1 MNTLSQAIK
10 AYNSNDYELAL
21 KLFEKSAETYGRKIV
36 EFQIIKCKEKLSTNS
51 YVSEDKKNSVC
62 DSSLDIATQL
72 LLSNVKKLTL
82 SESEK
87 NSLKNKWKSITGKKS
102 ENAEIR
108 KVELVPKDFPK
119 DLVLAPLP
127 DHVNDFTWYKN
138 RKKSLGIKP
147 VNKNIGLSIIIPTFN
162 RSRILDIT
170 LACLVNQKTNYPFE
184 VVVADDG
191 SKENLLTIVQ
201 KYEQKLDIKYVR
213 QKDYGY
219 QLCAVRNLGLR
230 TAKYDFVSILDCDM
244 APQQL
249 WVHSYLTELL
259 EDNDI
264 VLIGPRKY
272 VDTHNITAE
281 QFLNDPYLIE
291 SLPETATN
299 NNPSITSKG
308 NISLDWRLEHFKK
321 TDNLRLCDSPFR
333 YFSCGN
339 VAFSKEWLN
348 KVGWFDEEF
357 NHWGGEDVEFGYR
370 LFAKGCFFRVIDGGM
385 AYHQEPPGKENETD
399 REAGKSI
406 TLKIVKEK
414 VPYIYR
420 KLLPIE
426 DSHIHRI
433 PLVSIYIPAYN
444 CANYIQRC
452 VDSALNQTV
461 VDLEVCIC
469 NDGSTDNTL
478 EVINKLYGNNPRV
491 RIMSKPN
498 GGIASASNAAVSF
511 AKGYYIGQLDSD
523 DYLEPDAVELCLKEF
538 LKDKTL
544 ACVYTTNRNV
554 NPDGS
559 LIANGYNWPEF
570 SREKLTTA
578 MIAHHFR
585 MFTIRAWHLTDGF
598 NENIE
603 NAVDYDMF
611 LKLSEVGKFKHL
623 NKICY
628 NRVLHGD
635 NTSIKKLGIQ
645 KKNHFV
651 VVNQSLNR
659 QGINYYNYDK
669 FDDLDES
676 RKYIFN
682 KTAEYQEEMDILKD
696 LKLIQNKDAK
706 IAVSIFYPNTLNG
719 LVKKL
724 NNIIEYNKNIFVIIL
739 HVDKNHL
746 TPDIKKE
753 ILAFYHK
760 HQVNILLNNDISY
773 YTSNRLIKTEAHL
786 SNINKLSQLNLNC
799 EYIIFDNH
807 DSLFVKNDSYAY
819 MKKYDVGMNFSA
831 LTHDW
836 IEKINA
842 HPPFKKLIKTYFNDN
857 DLRSM
862 NVKGA
867 SQGMFM
873 KYALPHE
880 LLTIIKEVITSCQSI
895 DSVPEYNTED
905 IWFQFALLILE
916 KKTGHVFNKT
926 STLTY
931 MPWER
936 KLQWTNEQI
945 QSAKKGENIPVN
957 KFIINS
963 ITL

>member
-598 NENIE
+598 NEKIE

-659 QGINYYNYDK
+659 QGITYYNYDE

-682 KTAEYQEEMDILKD
+682 KTAEYQEEIDILKD
-696 LKLIQNKDAK
+696 IKIIQNKDAK
-706 IAVSIFYPNTLNG
+706 IAVSIFY
-719 LVKKL
+719 
-724 NNIIEYNKNIFVIIL
+724 
-739 HVDKNHL
+739 
-746 TPDIKKE
+746 
-753 ILAFYHK
+753 
-760 HQVNILLNNDISY
+760 
-773 YTSNRLIKTEAHL
+773 
-786 SNINKLSQLNLNC
+786 
-799 EYIIFDNH
+799 
-807 DSLFVKNDSYAY
+807 
-819 MKKYDVGMNFSA
+819 
-831 LTHDW
+831 
-836 IEKINA
+836 
-842 HPPFKKLIKTYFNDN
+842 
-857 DLRSM
+857 
-862 NVKGA
+862 
-867 SQGMFM
+867 
-873 KYALPHE
+873 
-880 LLTIIKEVITSCQSI
+880 
-895 DSVPEYNTED
+895 
-905 IWFQFALLILE
+905 
-916 KKTGHVFNKT
+916 
-926 STLTY
+926 
-931 MPWER
+931 
-936 KLQWTNEQI
+936 
-945 QSAKKGENIPVN
+945 
-957 KFIINS
+957 
-963 ITL
+963 

>member
-598 NENIE
+598 NEKIE

-635 NTSIKKLGIQ
+635 NTSIKNLDTQ

-659 QGINYYNYDK
+659 QRVSNYNYDE
-669 FDDLDES
+669 FDNLDES

-682 KTAEYQEEMDILKD
+682 KTADYQEEIDI
-696 LKLIQNKDAK
+696 
-706 IAVSIFYPNTLNG
+706 
-719 LVKKL
+719 
-724 NNIIEYNKNIFVIIL
+724 
-739 HVDKNHL
+739 
-746 TPDIKKE
+746 
-753 ILAFYHK
+753 
-760 HQVNILLNNDISY
+760 
-773 YTSNRLIKTEAHL
+773 
-786 SNINKLSQLNLNC
+786 
-799 EYIIFDNH
+799 
-807 DSLFVKNDSYAY
+807 
-819 MKKYDVGMNFSA
+819 
-831 LTHDW
+831 
-836 IEKINA
+836 
-842 HPPFKKLIKTYFNDN
+842 
-857 DLRSM
+857 
-862 NVKGA
+862 
-867 SQGMFM
+867 
-873 KYALPHE
+873 
-880 LLTIIKEVITSCQSI
+880 
-895 DSVPEYNTED
+895 
-905 IWFQFALLILE
+905 
-916 KKTGHVFNKT
+916 
-926 STLTY
+926 
-931 MPWER
+931 
-936 KLQWTNEQI
+936 
-945 QSAKKGENIPVN
+945 
-957 KFIINS
+957 
-963 ITL
+963 

>member
-598 NENIE
+598 NEKIE

-635 NTSIKKLGIQ
+635 NTSIKNLDTQ

-651 VVNQSLNR
+651 VVNQS
-659 QGINYYNYDK
+659 
-669 FDDLDES
+669 
-676 RKYIFN
+676 
-682 KTAEYQEEMDILKD
+682 
-696 LKLIQNKDAK
+696 
-706 IAVSIFYPNTLNG
+706 
-719 LVKKL
+719 
-724 NNIIEYNKNIFVIIL
+724 
-739 HVDKNHL
+739 
-746 TPDIKKE
+746 
-753 ILAFYHK
+753 
-760 HQVNILLNNDISY
+760 
-773 YTSNRLIKTEAHL
+773 
-786 SNINKLSQLNLNC
+786 
-799 EYIIFDNH
+799 
-807 DSLFVKNDSYAY
+807 
-819 MKKYDVGMNFSA
+819 
-831 LTHDW
+831 
-836 IEKINA
+836 
-842 HPPFKKLIKTYFNDN
+842 
-857 DLRSM
+857 
-862 NVKGA
+862 
-867 SQGMFM
+867 
-873 KYALPHE
+873 
-880 LLTIIKEVITSCQSI
+880 
-895 DSVPEYNTED
+895 
-905 IWFQFALLILE
+905 
-916 KKTGHVFNKT
+916 
-926 STLTY
+926 
-931 MPWER
+931 
-936 KLQWTNEQI
+936 
-945 QSAKKGENIPVN
+945 
-957 KFIINS
+957 
-963 ITL
+963 

>member
-21 KLFEKSAETYGRKIV
+21 KLFEKSAEIYGRKIV

-659 QGINYYNYDK
+659 QGIN
-669 FDDLDES
+669 
-676 RKYIFN
+676 
-682 KTAEYQEEMDILKD
+682 
-696 LKLIQNKDAK
+696 
-706 IAVSIFYPNTLNG
+706 
-719 LVKKL
+719 
-724 NNIIEYNKNIFVIIL
+724 
-739 HVDKNHL
+739 
-746 TPDIKKE
+746 
-753 ILAFYHK
+753 
-760 HQVNILLNNDISY
+760 
-773 YTSNRLIKTEAHL
+773 
-786 SNINKLSQLNLNC
+786 
-799 EYIIFDNH
+799 
-807 DSLFVKNDSYAY
+807 
-819 MKKYDVGMNFSA
+819 
-831 LTHDW
+831 
-836 IEKINA
+836 
-842 HPPFKKLIKTYFNDN
+842 
-857 DLRSM
+857 
-862 NVKGA
+862 
-867 SQGMFM
+867 
-873 KYALPHE
+873 
-880 LLTIIKEVITSCQSI
+880 
-895 DSVPEYNTED
+895 
-905 IWFQFALLILE
+905 
-916 KKTGHVFNKT
+916 
-926 STLTY
+926 
-931 MPWER
+931 
-936 KLQWTNEQI
+936 
-945 QSAKKGENIPVN
+945 
-957 KFIINS
+957 
-963 ITL
+963 

>member
-21 KLFEKSAETYGRKIV
+21 KLFEKSAEIYGRKIV

-598 NENIE
+598 NEKIE

-651 VVNQSLNR
+651 VVNQSL
-659 QGINYYNYDK
+659 
-669 FDDLDES
+669 
-676 RKYIFN
+676 
-682 KTAEYQEEMDILKD
+682 
-696 LKLIQNKDAK
+696 
-706 IAVSIFYPNTLNG
+706 
-719 LVKKL
+719 
-724 NNIIEYNKNIFVIIL
+724 
-739 HVDKNHL
+739 
-746 TPDIKKE
+746 
-753 ILAFYHK
+753 
-760 HQVNILLNNDISY
+760 
-773 YTSNRLIKTEAHL
+773 
-786 SNINKLSQLNLNC
+786 
-799 EYIIFDNH
+799 
-807 DSLFVKNDSYAY
+807 
-819 MKKYDVGMNFSA
+819 
-831 LTHDW
+831 
-836 IEKINA
+836 
-842 HPPFKKLIKTYFNDN
+842 
-857 DLRSM
+857 
-862 NVKGA
+862 
-867 SQGMFM
+867 
-873 KYALPHE
+873 
-880 LLTIIKEVITSCQSI
+880 
-895 DSVPEYNTED
+895 
-905 IWFQFALLILE
+905 
-916 KKTGHVFNKT
+916 
-926 STLTY
+926 
-931 MPWER
+931 
-936 KLQWTNEQI
+936 
-945 QSAKKGENIPVN
+945 
-957 KFIINS
+957 
-963 ITL
+963 

>member
-21 KLFEKSAETYGRKIV
+21 KLFEKSAEIYGRKIV

-598 NENIE
+598 NEKIE

-659 QGINYYNYDK
+659 QGITYYNYDE

-682 KTAEYQEEMDILKD
+682 KTAEYQEEIDILKD
-696 LKLIQNKDAK
+696 IKIIQNKDAK

-724 NNIIEYNKNIFVIIL
+724 NNIIEYNKNIFVIVL

-857 DLRSM
+857 DLKSM

-873 KYALPHE
+873 KYALAHE

-945 QSAKKGENIPVN
+945 ESAKKGENIPVN

>member
-21 KLFEKSAETYGRKIV
+21 KLFEKSAEIYGRKIV

-598 NENIE
+598 NEKIE

-659 QGINYYNYDK
+659 QGITYYNYDE

-682 KTAEYQEEMDILKD
+682 KTAEYQEEIDILKD
-696 LKLIQNKDAK
+696 IKIIQNKDAK

-724 NNIIEYNKNIFVIIL
+724 NNIIEYNKNIFVIVL

-857 DLRSM
+857 DLKSM

-873 KYALPHE
+873 TYALAHE

-945 QSAKKGENIPVN
+945 ESAKRGENIPVN

>member
-21 KLFEKSAETYGRKIV
+21 KLFEKSAEIYGRKIV

-659 QGINYYNYDK
+659 QG
-669 FDDLDES
+669 
-676 RKYIFN
+676 
-682 KTAEYQEEMDILKD
+682 
-696 LKLIQNKDAK
+696 
-706 IAVSIFYPNTLNG
+706 
-719 LVKKL
+719 
-724 NNIIEYNKNIFVIIL
+724 
-739 HVDKNHL
+739 
-746 TPDIKKE
+746 
-753 ILAFYHK
+753 
-760 HQVNILLNNDISY
+760 
-773 YTSNRLIKTEAHL
+773 
-786 SNINKLSQLNLNC
+786 
-799 EYIIFDNH
+799 
-807 DSLFVKNDSYAY
+807 
-819 MKKYDVGMNFSA
+819 
-831 LTHDW
+831 
-836 IEKINA
+836 
-842 HPPFKKLIKTYFNDN
+842 
-857 DLRSM
+857 
-862 NVKGA
+862 
-867 SQGMFM
+867 
-873 KYALPHE
+873 
-880 LLTIIKEVITSCQSI
+880 
-895 DSVPEYNTED
+895 
-905 IWFQFALLILE
+905 
-916 KKTGHVFNKT
+916 
-926 STLTY
+926 
-931 MPWER
+931 
-936 KLQWTNEQI
+936 
-945 QSAKKGENIPVN
+945 
-957 KFIINS
+957 
-963 ITL
+963 

>member
-598 NENIE
+598 NEKIE

-635 NTSIKKLGIQ
+635 NTSIKNLDTQ

-659 QGINYYNYDK
+659 QRVSNYNYDE
-669 FDDLDES
+669 FDNLDES

-682 KTAEYQEEMDILKD
+682 KTADYQEEIDILKD
-696 LKLIQNKDAK
+696 IKIVQRKDAK
-706 IAVSIFYPNTLNG
+706 VAISIFYPNRLDG

-724 NNIIEYNKNIFVIIL
+724 NNIIEYNKNVLIIVL
-739 HVDKNHL
+739 HIDKNHL
-746 TPDIKKE
+746 TSDIKKE
-753 ILAFYHK
+753 ILEFHNK
-760 HQVNILLNNDISY
+760 NQINILLNNDVSY
-773 YTSNRLIKTEAHL
+773 YTNNRLIKTKAHL
-786 SNINKLSQLNLNC
+786 SNMNKLRQLNLNL

-807 DSLFVKNDSYAY
+807 DSLFIKNDSYNHI
-819 MKKYDVGMNFSA
+819 KKYDIGMNFSL
-831 LTHDW
+831 LTNDW
-836 IEKINA
+836 INKINA
-842 HPPFKKLIKTYFNDN
+842 HSPFKNLIKKYFNDN
-857 DLRSM
+857 DLKTINM
-862 NVKGA
+862 KGA
-867 SQGMFM
+867 SQGIFI
-873 KYALPHE
+873 KYTLAHDIA
-880 LLTIIKEVITSCQSI
+880 TIMKEVITLCQST

-945 QSAKKGENIPVN
+945 ESAKRGENIPVN

>member
-21 KLFEKSAETYGRKIV
+21 KLFEKSAEIYGRKIV

-598 NENIE
+598 NEKIE

-651 VVNQSLNR
+651 VV
-659 QGINYYNYDK
+659 
-669 FDDLDES
+669 
-676 RKYIFN
+676 
-682 KTAEYQEEMDILKD
+682 
-696 LKLIQNKDAK
+696 
-706 IAVSIFYPNTLNG
+706 
-719 LVKKL
+719 
-724 NNIIEYNKNIFVIIL
+724 
-739 HVDKNHL
+739 
-746 TPDIKKE
+746 
-753 ILAFYHK
+753 
-760 HQVNILLNNDISY
+760 
-773 YTSNRLIKTEAHL
+773 
-786 SNINKLSQLNLNC
+786 
-799 EYIIFDNH
+799 
-807 DSLFVKNDSYAY
+807 
-819 MKKYDVGMNFSA
+819 
-831 LTHDW
+831 
-836 IEKINA
+836 
-842 HPPFKKLIKTYFNDN
+842 
-857 DLRSM
+857 
-862 NVKGA
+862 
-867 SQGMFM
+867 
-873 KYALPHE
+873 
-880 LLTIIKEVITSCQSI
+880 
-895 DSVPEYNTED
+895 
-905 IWFQFALLILE
+905 
-916 KKTGHVFNKT
+916 
-926 STLTY
+926 
-931 MPWER
+931 
-936 KLQWTNEQI
+936 
-945 QSAKKGENIPVN
+945 
-957 KFIINS
+957 
-963 ITL
+963 

>member
-598 NENIE
+598 NEKIE

-635 NTSIKKLGIQ
+635 NTSIKNLDTQ

-659 QGINYYNYDK
+659 QRVSNYNYDE
-669 FDDLDES
+669 FDNLDES

-682 KTAEYQEEMDILKD
+682 KTADYQEEIDILKD
-696 LKLIQNKDAK
+696 IKIVQRKDAK
-706 IAVSIFYPNTLNG
+706 VAISIFYPNRLDG

-724 NNIIEYNKNIFVIIL
+724 NNIIEYNKNVLIIVL
-739 HVDKNHL
+739 HIDKNHL
-746 TPDIKKE
+746 TSDIKKE
-753 ILAFYHK
+753 ILEFHNK
-760 HQVNILLNNDISY
+760 NQINILLNNDVSY
-773 YTSNRLIKTEAHL
+773 YTNNRLIKTKAHL
-786 SNINKLSQLNLNC
+786 SNMNKLRQLNLNL

-807 DSLFVKNDSYAY
+807 DSLFIKNDSYNHI
-819 MKKYDVGMNFSA
+819 KKYDIGMNFSS
-831 LTHDW
+831 LTNDW
-836 IEKINA
+836 INKINA
-842 HPPFKKLIKTYFNDN
+842 HSPFKNLIKKYFNDN
-857 DLRSM
+857 DLKTINM
-862 NVKGA
+862 KGA
-867 SQGMFM
+867 SQGMFI
-873 KYALPHE
+873 KYTLAHDIA
-880 LLTIIKEVITSCQSI
+880 TIMKEVITLCQST

-905 IWFQFALLILE
+905 IWFQFVLLILE

-945 QSAKKGENIPVN
+945 ESAKRGENIPVN

>member
-21 KLFEKSAETYGRKIV
+21 KLFEKSAEIYGRKIV

-598 NENIE
+598 NEKIE

-659 QGINYYNYDK
+659 QGITYYNYDE

-682 KTAEYQEEMDILKD
+682 KTAEYQEEIDILKD
-696 LKLIQNKDAK
+696 IKIIQNKDAK
-706 IAVSIFYPNTLNG
+706 IA
-719 LVKKL
+719 
-724 NNIIEYNKNIFVIIL
+724 
-739 HVDKNHL
+739 
-746 TPDIKKE
+746 
-753 ILAFYHK
+753 
-760 HQVNILLNNDISY
+760 
-773 YTSNRLIKTEAHL
+773 
-786 SNINKLSQLNLNC
+786 
-799 EYIIFDNH
+799 
-807 DSLFVKNDSYAY
+807 
-819 MKKYDVGMNFSA
+819 
-831 LTHDW
+831 
-836 IEKINA
+836 
-842 HPPFKKLIKTYFNDN
+842 
-857 DLRSM
+857 
-862 NVKGA
+862 
-867 SQGMFM
+867 
-873 KYALPHE
+873 
-880 LLTIIKEVITSCQSI
+880 
-895 DSVPEYNTED
+895 
-905 IWFQFALLILE
+905 
-916 KKTGHVFNKT
+916 
-926 STLTY
+926 
-931 MPWER
+931 
-936 KLQWTNEQI
+936 
-945 QSAKKGENIPVN
+945 
-957 KFIINS
+957 
-963 ITL
+963 

>member
-598 NENIE
+598 NEKIE

-659 QGINYYNYDK
+659 QGITYYNYDE

-682 KTAEYQEEMDILKD
+682 KTAEYQEEIDILKD
-696 LKLIQNKDAK
+696 IKIIQNKDAK

-724 NNIIEYNKNIFVIIL
+724 NNIIEYNKNIFVIVL

-857 DLRSM
+857 DLKSM

-873 KYALPHE
+873 TYALAHE

-945 QSAKKGENIPVN
+945 ESAKRGENIPVN

>member
-873 KYALPHE
+873 KYALAHE

-945 QSAKKGENIPVN
+945 ESAKKGENIPVN
-957 KFIINS
+957 K
-963 ITL
+963 

>member
-147 VNKNIGLSIIIPTFN
+147 VNKNIGLSIITPTFN

-170 LACLVNQKTNYPFE
+170 SACLVNQKTNYPFE

-598 NENIE
+598 NEKIE

-635 NTSIKKLGIQ
+635 NTSIKNLDTQ

-659 QGINYYNYDK
+659 QRVSNYNYDE
-669 FDDLDES
+669 FDNLDES

-682 KTAEYQEEMDILKD
+682 KTADYQEEIDILKD
-696 LKLIQNKDAK
+696 IKIVQRKDAK
-706 IAVSIFYPNTLNG
+706 VAISIFYPNRLDG

-724 NNIIEYNKNIFVIIL
+724 NNIIEYNKNVLIIVL
-739 HVDKNHL
+739 HIDKNHL
-746 TPDIKKE
+746 TSDIKKE
-753 ILAFYHK
+753 ILEFHNK
-760 HQVNILLNNDISY
+760 NQINILLNNDVSY
-773 YTSNRLIKTEAHL
+773 YTNNRLIKTKAHL
-786 SNINKLSQLNLNC
+786 SNMNKLRQLNLNL

-807 DSLFVKNDSYAY
+807 DSLFIKNDSYNHI
-819 MKKYDVGMNFSA
+819 KKYDIGMNFSS
-831 LTHDW
+831 LTNDW
-836 IEKINA
+836 INKINA
-842 HPPFKKLIKTYFNDN
+842 HSPFKNLIKKYFNDN
-857 DLRSM
+857 DLKTINM
-862 NVKGA
+862 KGA
-867 SQGMFM
+867 SQGMFI
-873 KYALPHE
+873 KYTLAHDIA
-880 LLTIIKEVITSCQSI
+880 TIMKEVITLCQST

-945 QSAKKGENIPVN
+945 ESAKRGENIPVN

>member
-21 KLFEKSAETYGRKIV
+21 KLFEKSAEIYGRKIV

-598 NENIE
+598 NEKIE

-659 QGINYYNYDK
+659 QGITYYNYDE

-682 KTAEYQEEMDILKD
+682 KTAEYQEEIDILKD
-696 LKLIQNKDAK
+696 IKIIQNKDAK

-724 NNIIEYNKNIFVIIL
+724 NNIIEYNKNIFVIVL

-753 ILAFYHK
+753 ILAFYH
-760 HQVNILLNNDISY
+760 
-773 YTSNRLIKTEAHL
+773 IK
-786 SNINKLSQLNLNC
+786 
-799 EYIIFDNH
+799 
-807 DSLFVKNDSYAY
+807 
-819 MKKYDVGMNFSA
+819 
-831 LTHDW
+831 
-836 IEKINA
+836 
-842 HPPFKKLIKTYFNDN
+842 
-857 DLRSM
+857 
-862 NVKGA
+862 
-867 SQGMFM
+867 
-873 KYALPHE
+873 
-880 LLTIIKEVITSCQSI
+880 
-895 DSVPEYNTED
+895 
-905 IWFQFALLILE
+905 
-916 KKTGHVFNKT
+916 
-926 STLTY
+926 
-931 MPWER
+931 
-936 KLQWTNEQI
+936 
-945 QSAKKGENIPVN
+945 
-957 KFIINS
+957 
-963 ITL
+963 

>member
-598 NENIE
+598 NEKIE

-635 NTSIKKLGIQ
+635 NTSIKNLDTQ

-659 QGINYYNYDK
+659 QRVSNYNYD
-669 FDDLDES
+669 
-676 RKYIFN
+676 
-682 KTAEYQEEMDILKD
+682 
-696 LKLIQNKDAK
+696 
-706 IAVSIFYPNTLNG
+706 
-719 LVKKL
+719 
-724 NNIIEYNKNIFVIIL
+724 
-739 HVDKNHL
+739 
-746 TPDIKKE
+746 
-753 ILAFYHK
+753 
-760 HQVNILLNNDISY
+760 
-773 YTSNRLIKTEAHL
+773 
-786 SNINKLSQLNLNC
+786 
-799 EYIIFDNH
+799 
-807 DSLFVKNDSYAY
+807 
-819 MKKYDVGMNFSA
+819 
-831 LTHDW
+831 
-836 IEKINA
+836 
-842 HPPFKKLIKTYFNDN
+842 
-857 DLRSM
+857 
-862 NVKGA
+862 
-867 SQGMFM
+867 
-873 KYALPHE
+873 
-880 LLTIIKEVITSCQSI
+880 
-895 DSVPEYNTED
+895 
-905 IWFQFALLILE
+905 
-916 KKTGHVFNKT
+916 
-926 STLTY
+926 
-931 MPWER
+931 
-936 KLQWTNEQI
+936 
-945 QSAKKGENIPVN
+945 
-957 KFIINS
+957 
-963 ITL
+963 

>member
-598 NENIE
+598 NEKIE

-635 NTSIKKLGIQ
+635 NTSIKNLDTQ

-659 QGINYYNYDK
+659 QRVSNYNYDE
-669 FDDLDES
+669 FDNLDES

-682 KTAEYQEEMDILKD
+682 KTADYQEEIDILKD
-696 LKLIQNKDAK
+696 IKIVQRKDAK
-706 IAVSIFYPNTLNG
+706 VAISIFYPNRLDG

-724 NNIIEYNKNIFVIIL
+724 NNIIEYNKNVLIIVL
-739 HVDKNHL
+739 HIDKNHL
-746 TPDIKKE
+746 TSDIKKE
-753 ILAFYHK
+753 ILEFH
-760 HQVNILLNNDISY
+760 
-773 YTSNRLIKTEAHL
+773 
-786 SNINKLSQLNLNC
+786 
-799 EYIIFDNH
+799 
-807 DSLFVKNDSYAY
+807 
-819 MKKYDVGMNFSA
+819 
-831 LTHDW
+831 
-836 IEKINA
+836 
-842 HPPFKKLIKTYFNDN
+842 
-857 DLRSM
+857 
-862 NVKGA
+862 
-867 SQGMFM
+867 
-873 KYALPHE
+873 
-880 LLTIIKEVITSCQSI
+880 
-895 DSVPEYNTED
+895 
-905 IWFQFALLILE
+905 
-916 KKTGHVFNKT
+916 
-926 STLTY
+926 
-931 MPWER
+931 
-936 KLQWTNEQI
+936 
-945 QSAKKGENIPVN
+945 
-957 KFIINS
+957 
-963 ITL
+963 